1 MKLKMK
7 YMKSKNEKKKLNEN
21 TENMKL
27 VNINMIFNNIK
38 Q

>member
-1 MKLKMK
+1 
-7 YMKSKNEKKKLNEN
+7 MKSKNEKKKLNEN

-27 VNINMIFNNIK
+27 VNINMIFNNMK